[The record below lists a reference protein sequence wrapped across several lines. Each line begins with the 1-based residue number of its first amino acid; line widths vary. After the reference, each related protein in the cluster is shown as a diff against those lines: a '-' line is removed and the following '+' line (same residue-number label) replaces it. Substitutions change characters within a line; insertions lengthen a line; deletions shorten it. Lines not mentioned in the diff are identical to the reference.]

1 MPCYGGF
8 SAKKIRFFCG
18 SRIRFKNV
26 GIQIDPKFK
35 GLTSWKTSS
44 YLPVWLSWIAG
55 IGLSAVASGVVW
67 HWETNQLQ
75 EQFPKRANNLAL
87 ALQQSIDEYLQIT
100 RAVGA
105 FYDSSERV
113 TRDEFA
119 RFSQVFLSREPGIL
133 ELGWL
138 EYIPGDQRSSY
149 EKEQQ
154 LENPEFQIRDCDVS
168 GQVSAAV
175 SRENYYPTV
184 YLETPTPDRPVLGC
198 DRAANP
204 VSRLSIDRAKTFGI
218 PTVTQRFVLDDAAPS
233 VFEVYYPIYSIT
245 SDKITRQKSADQ
257 LKGFVYISINISDA
271 ISSSVT
277 SLNLENLNFYLYDLS
292 FDRLDSSL
300 SKSLYQEERNF
311 LLFYNSRKGEFIEDI
326 HLAPPAKRGT
336 SNYCPD
342 HRDGTTCVRTLNVAD
357 REWSVLIVPQNNRE
371 RVTSRAIAA
380 LTVGLFLT
388 SLFATYLTGVTQ
400 RTLKTEAVN
409 RTLNTELEITHRL
422 HRMFLPKEQDLK
434 EIEGLEI
441 AGFME
446 STDEVGGDYYDVL
459 YHDKGLVI
467 GIGDVTG
474 HGLESSVLTIVVQ
487 TAVRTLLANHET
499 DTKKI
504 LEALNRVIFGN
515 MQRTNS
521 DKTLTLALLEY
532 RDRKLRLSGQHEEAI
547 VIRKEGRV
555 ERIDTIDL
563 GFPIGLEEDIARFV
577 HCASLELAVGDAV
590 ILYTDG
596 IPEAE
601 NLQGKHYGIDRLCEV
616 ARLHV
621 GKSAREIQQAIIAD
635 LKQYIGT
642 QKIFD
647 DITLLVLKQL

>member
-1 MPCYGGF
+1 M
-8 SAKKIRFFCG
+8 
-18 SRIRFKNV
+18 
-26 GIQIDPKFK
+26 GIPIEPKFK
-35 GLTSWKTSS
+35 RLTSEKIYS
-44 YLPVWLSWIAG
+44 YLPVWLSWIVG
-55 IGLSAVASGVVW
+55 LGLSAIASGVVW
-67 HWETNQLQ
+67 SWETNQLQ
-75 EQFPKRANNLAL
+75 EEFPKRASNLAL
-87 ALQQSIDEYLQIT
+87 ALQQNIDEYLQVP

-113 TRDEFA
+113 TRDEFDRFA
-119 RFSQVFLSREPGIL
+119 RVFLTREPGIL

-138 EYIPGDQRSSY
+138 EYIPGENRASF
-149 EKEQQ
+149 EKRQQ
-154 LENPEFQIRDCDVS
+154 VENPDFQIRDCDIS

-175 SRENYYPTV
+175 TRDDYYPTV
-184 YLETPTPDRPVLGC
+184 YLETPTEDRPVLGC

-204 VSRLSIDRAKTFGI
+204 ISRLSLERAKTFGI
-218 PTVTQRFVLDDAAPS
+218 PTVTQRFVLDNTHRS
-233 VFEVYYPIYSIT
+233 LIEIYYPIYQRNLDTGTHPISE
-245 SDKITRQKSADQ
+245 QN
-257 LKGFVYISINISDA
+257 LKGFVYISVNIFQA
-271 ISSSVT
+271 IYSLLT
-277 SLNLENLNFYLYDLS
+277 SLHLENINFYLYDLS

-300 SKSLYQEERNF
+300 SKSLYQEEEDF
-311 LLFYNSRKGEFIEDI
+311 LLFYNSNTQEFLNDI
-326 HLAPPAKRGT
+326 HLVPPPKSGT
-336 SNYCPD
+336 VNYCPYGQE
-342 HRDGTTCVRTLNVAD
+342 GTTCVRTLNVAD
-357 REWSVLIVPQNNRE
+357 REWSVLIVPQNNTAG
-371 RVTSRAIAA
+371 VTSRALAA
-380 LTVGLFLT
+380 LTLGLFLT
-388 SLFATYLTGVTQ
+388 SLFATYLTSVTQ
-400 RTLKTEAVN
+400 HTLKTEAVN
-409 RTLNTELEITHRL
+409 RTLNTELEITRRL
-422 HRMFLPKEQDLK
+422 HRMFLPKEQDFK

-547 VIRKEGRV
+547 VLRHTGRI

-563 GFPIGLEEDIARFV
+563 GFPLGLEENIAQYV
-577 HCASLELAVGDAV
+577 NYTSIELAVGDVV

-601 NLQGKHYGIDRLCEV
+601 NLQGKHYGIERLCEV

-635 LKQYIGT
+635 LKDYIGT
-642 QKIFD
+642 QKIYD

>member
-1 MPCYGGF
+1 M
-8 SAKKIRFFCG
+8 
-18 SRIRFKNV
+18 
-26 GIQIDPKFK
+26 GIPIEPKFK
-35 GLTSWKTSS
+35 RLTSEKIYS
-44 YLPVWLSWIAG
+44 YLPVWLSWIVG
-55 IGLSAVASGVVW
+55 IGLSAIASGVVW
-67 HWETNQLQ
+67 SWETTQLQ
-75 EQFPKRANNLAL
+75 EEFPKRASNLAL
-87 ALQQSIDEYLQIT
+87 ALQQNIDEYLQVP

-113 TRDEFA
+113 TRDEFDRFA
-119 RFSQVFLSREPGIL
+119 RVFLTRDPGIL

-138 EYIPGDQRSSY
+138 EYIPGENRSSF
-149 EKEQQ
+149 EKLQQ
-154 LENPEFQIRDCDVS
+154 VETPDFQIRDCDIS

-175 SRENYYPTV
+175 TRDEYYPTV
-184 YLETPTPDRPVLGC
+184 YLETPTEDRPVLGC

-204 VSRLSIDRAKTFGI
+204 VSRLSLERAKTFGI
-218 PTVTQRFVLDDAAPS
+218 PTVTQRLVLDNTHRS
-233 VFEVYYPIYSIT
+233 LIEIYYPIYQRNLDTGSYPI
-245 SDKITRQKSADQ
+245 SEQN
-257 LKGFVYISINISDA
+257 LKGFVYISVNIFDA
-271 ISSSVT
+271 IHRLLT
-277 SLNLENLNFYLYDLS
+277 SLHLENINFYLYDLS

-300 SKSLYQEERNF
+300 SKSLYQEEEDF
-311 LLFYNSRKGEFIEDI
+311 LLFYNSNTQEFLNDI
-326 HLAPPAKRGT
+326 HLVPRPKSGT
-336 SNYCPD
+336 VNYCPYGQE
-342 HRDGTTCVRTLNVAD
+342 GTACVRTLNVAD
-357 REWSVLIVPQNNRE
+357 REWSVLIVPQNNTAG
-371 RVTSRAIAA
+371 VTSRALAA
-380 LTVGLFLT
+380 LTLGLFLT
-388 SLFATYLTGVTQ
+388 SLFATYLTSVTQ
-400 RTLKTEAVN
+400 HTLKTEAVN
-409 RTLNTELEITHRL
+409 RTLNTELEITRRL

-532 RDRKLRLSGQHEEAI
+532 RDRKLRMSGQHEEAI
-547 VIRKEGRV
+547 VLRHTGRI

-563 GFPIGLEEDIARFV
+563 GFPLGLEENIAQFV
-577 HCASLELAVGDAV
+577 NYTSIELAVGDVV

-601 NLQGKHYGIDRLCEV
+601 NLQGKHYGIDRICEV

-635 LKQYIGT
+635 LKDYIGT
-642 QKIFD
+642 QKIYD

>member
-1 MPCYGGF
+1 M
-8 SAKKIRFFCG
+8 
-18 SRIRFKNV
+18 

-35 GLTSWKTSS
+35 GLTSGKTSS

-75 EQFPKRANNLAL
+75 EQFPKRANSLAL
-87 ALQQSIDEYLQIT
+87 ALQQNIDEYLQVS

-113 TRDEFA
+113 TRDEFS
-119 RFSQVFLSREPGIL
+119 RFSQVFLTREPGLL

-138 EYIPGDQRSSY
+138 EYIPGDQRVRY

-154 LENPEFQIRDCDVS
+154 LENKEFQIRDCHVS

-175 SRENYYPTV
+175 SREEYYPTV
-184 YLETPTPDRPVLGC
+184 YLETPTGDRPVLGC

-204 VSRLSIDRAKTFGI
+204 VSRLSLDRAKTFGI
-218 PTVTQRFVLDDAAPS
+218 PMATSRFLDKDNQHS
-233 VFEVYYPIYSIT
+233 VFEVYSPIYNLSST
-245 SDKITRQKSADQ
+245 PGTRSNSPEN
-257 LKGFVYISINISDA
+257 LKGFVYILIDIQEA
-271 ISSSVT
+271 IANSVN
-277 SLNLENLNFYLYDLS
+277 SLNLEHLNFYLYDLS

-300 SKSLYQEERNF
+300 SKYLYQEEPHF
-311 LLFYNSRKGEFIEDI
+311 LLFYNSDKREFIHDI
-326 HLAPPAKRGT
+326 HLAPPPKSGT
-336 SNYCPD
+336 INYCPD
-342 HRDGTTCVRTLNVAD
+342 DRDGTTCVRTLNIAD
-357 REWSVLIVPQNNRE
+357 REWSVLIVPQNHTE

-388 SLFATYLTGVTQ
+388 SLLATYLTDVTQ
-400 RTLKTEAVN
+400 RTLKTEAIN
-409 RTLNTELEITHRL
+409 RTLNTELEITRRL
-422 HRMFLPKEQDLK
+422 HRMFLPKEQELK
-434 EIEGLEI
+434 GIDGLEI

-499 DTKKI
+499 DTQKI

-515 MQRTNS
+515 MQRMNS
-521 DKTLTLALLEY
+521 DKSLTLALLEY

-547 VIRKEGRV
+547 VIRKEGGF

-577 HCASLELAVGDAV
+577 NCASIELAVGDAV

-616 ARLHV
+616 ACLHV
-621 GKSAREIQQAIIAD
+621 GKSAQEIQQAIIAD

-642 QKIFD
+642 QKIYD